1 MEYEKEYDYIVR
13 GSIIPF
19 LSTWYE
25 QGRRKKI
32 FFFNSENS
40 NKKKSCVRKLLR
52 WRRHHRCQCH
62 IKGNLYF
69 LFRSLW
75 QKTTDSN
82 WLHRLSLWSE
92 LLNSFLSKWCHE
104 RDVHAKVYLQFLNVF
119 MFSRRTFQNN
129 KAPGNDGLS
138 AEFYKFVWPEIG
150 NLLVESLNNSYIHG
164 ELSTSQKEALI
175 NLTEK
180 KDKDDVSR
188 KRRR

>member
-1 MEYEKEYDYIVR
+1 M
-13 GSIIPF
+13 
-19 LSTWYE
+19 
-25 QGRRKKI
+25 Q
-32 FFFNSENS
+32 
-40 NKKKSCVRKLLR
+40 
-52 WRRHHRCQCH
+52 
-62 IKGNLYF
+62 
-69 LFRSLW
+69 
-75 QKTTDSN
+75 
-82 WLHRLSLWSE
+82 
-92 LLNSFLSKWCHE
+92 
-104 RDVHAKVYLQFLNVF
+104 AKVYLQFLNVF

-129 KAPGNDGLS
+129 KAPGNDGIS